1 MKAKAEPPSK
11 AANREDE
18 FASAM
23 QRLSAEAGNVAKQLT
38 AEVGKVAKREKKIAH
53 TNGEDTNGHLEQL
66 TEEVRALHGRL
77 DKIDTA
83 LSNRLDALAE
93 ANAAAK
99 PVDYA
104 EQFRKLDEQLGV
116 IRGTETVN
124 QRLFDSLHEEL
135 INYRDNFLHESL
147 QKPFIR
153 DLLLLYDALVALSSQ
168 MASIKPTDNRQQAI
182 AQWRNNLENTV
193 HSLLEVLHR
202 LEVKEVEPKD
212 RVDLAVHKVVSSE
225 PAEFQQDDG
234 CIVMRV
240 KRGFYWRDQ
249 LLRPEEV
256 IAKRSD

>member
-1 MKAKAEPPSK
+1 MKTKAERASK
-11 AANREDE
+11 AANMEDE

-23 QRLSAEAGNVAKQLT
+23 QKLSAEAGQPLKW
-38 AEVGKVAKREKKIAH
+38 EKKKAH
-53 TNGEDTNGHLEQL
+53 TDADNTNSHLEQL

-77 DKIDTA
+77 DKMDAA
-83 LSNRLDALAE
+83 LSNRLDAMAE
-93 ANAAAK
+93 ANAATK

-104 EQFRKLDEQLGV
+104 EQFRKLDEQLAL

-124 QRLFDSLHEEL
+124 QRLFDSLHDEL

-153 DLLLLYDALVALSSQ
+153 DLLLLYDALTALSSQ
-168 MASIKPTDNRQQAI
+168 MTSIKPTDNRQVAI

-202 LEVKEVEPKD
+202 LEVKEVEPKE

-240 KRGFYWRDQ
+240 KRGFFWRDQ

-256 IAKRSD
+256 IAKRCD

>member
-1 MKAKAEPPSK
+1 MKTKAERASK
-11 AANREDE
+11 AANMEDE

-23 QRLSAEAGNVAKQLT
+23 QKLSAEAGQPLKW
-38 AEVGKVAKREKKIAH
+38 EKKKANTDADN
-53 TNGEDTNGHLEQL
+53 TNSHLEQL

-77 DKIDTA
+77 DKMDAA
-83 LSNRLDALAE
+83 LSNRLDAMAE
-93 ANAAAK
+93 ANAATK

-104 EQFRKLDEQLGV
+104 EQFRKLDEQLAL

-124 QRLFDSLHEEL
+124 QRLFDSLHDEL

-153 DLLLLYDALVALSSQ
+153 DLLLLYDALTALSSQ
-168 MASIKPTDNRQQAI
+168 MTSIKPTDNRQAAI
-182 AQWRNNLENTV
+182 GQWRNNLENTV

-202 LEVKEVEPKD
+202 LEVKEVEPKE

-240 KRGFYWRDQ
+240 KRGFFWRDQ

-256 IAKRSD
+256 IAKRCD

>member
-1 MKAKAEPPSK
+1 MKTKAERASK
-11 AANREDE
+11 AANMEDE

-23 QRLSAEAGNVAKQLT
+23 QKLSAEAGQPLKW
-38 AEVGKVAKREKKIAH
+38 EKKKAH
-53 TNGEDTNGHLEQL
+53 TDADNTNSHLEQL

-77 DKIDTA
+77 DKMDAA
-83 LSNRLDALAE
+83 LSNRLDAMAE
-93 ANAAAK
+93 ANAATK

-104 EQFRKLDEQLGV
+104 EQFRKLDEQLAL

-124 QRLFDSLHEEL
+124 QRLFDSLHDEL

-153 DLLLLYDALVALSSQ
+153 DLLLLYDALTALSSQ
-168 MASIKPTDNRQQAI
+168 MASIKPTDNRQVAI

-202 LEVKEVEPKD
+202 LEVKEVEPKE

-240 KRGFYWRDQ
+240 KRGFFWRDQ

-256 IAKRSD
+256 IAKRCD

>member
-1 MKAKAEPPSK
+1 MKTKAEPASK
-11 AANREDE
+11 AADMEDE

-23 QRLSAEAGNVAKQLT
+23 QQLSAEAGNAPKW
-38 AEVGKVAKREKKIAH
+38 EKKMAH
-53 TNGEDTNGHLEQL
+53 TNGDDANGHLEQL

-77 DKIDTA
+77 DKIDVA
-83 LSNRLDALAE
+83 LSNRLDAMAE
-93 ANAAAK
+93 ASAAAK
-99 PVDYA
+99 PADYT
-104 EQFRKLDEQLGV
+104 EQFRKLNEQLGV

-153 DLLLLYDALVALSSQ
+153 DLLLLYDALSALSSQ
-168 MASIKPTDNRQQAI
+168 MASIKPTDNRQVAI

-202 LEVKEVEPKD
+202 LEVKEVEPKE
-212 RVDLAVHKVVSSE
+212 RVDLTVHKVVSSE

-240 KRGFYWRDQ
+240 KRGFFWRDQ